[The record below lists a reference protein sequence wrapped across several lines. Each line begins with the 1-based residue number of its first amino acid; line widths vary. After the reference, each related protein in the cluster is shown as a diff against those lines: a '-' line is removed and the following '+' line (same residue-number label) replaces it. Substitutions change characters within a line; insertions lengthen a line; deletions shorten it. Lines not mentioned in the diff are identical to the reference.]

1 MRPDGRP
8 SGPAH
13 SDRQGDRHR
22 VFFALWPDATVAGA
36 LHRLATDCARRFAG
50 RAMRRDTLHLTL
62 AFIGEVETARLEALR
77 AAAGRVR
84 GEACELC
91 LDRLGFWSHNRILW
105 AGSAEPVPPLERL
118 AADLARELA
127 AEGFSTDG
135 SGWRPFAPH
144 LTLLRNVAERQ
155 PELPALAPLSWAA
168 REFVLVRSR
177 LSSGGASY
185 ETIGRWPLLQKT

>member
-22 VFFALWPDATVAGA
+22 VFFALWPEPAVAGA
-36 LHRLATDCARRFAG
+36 LHRLATDCARRFSG

-62 AFIGEVETARLEALR
+62 AFIGEVETARLGALR
-77 AAAGRVR
+77 AAAERVR
-84 GEACELC
+84 GEAFGLC

-105 AGSAEPVPPLERL
+105 AGSTAPAPALARL

-127 AEGFSTDG
+127 GEGFAIDG
-135 SGWRPFAPH
+135 GAGRPFSPH
-144 LTLLRNVAERQ
+144 VTLLRNVAEGR
-155 PELPALAPLSWAA
+155 PDLPAMASLRWSAG
-168 REFVLVRSR
+168 EFVLVRSR
-177 LSSGGASY
+177 LSSGGSSY
-185 ETIGRWPLLQKT
+185 ETIGRWPLQQKT